1 MNKLRTQAVIAVC
14 AFLLLVLGG
23 TGIFYFSFV
32 QNYYISQKKELME
45 EVYQNLQD
53 QALDQ
58 ISYEEGSYISSLE
71 EESFSIIIC
80 NSDFEQIYSSKMR
93 DMDSK
98 IQRKMLPEKSRFVKN
113 ATAVYEEGNNRPS
126 IRLYGKIESG
136 GDIFYIYIYEN
147 IYSLEKSTA
156 YINNFLKVDLI
167 LAMVLGSIFAWII
180 CSKIVKPVQNIS
192 QVAQKISDNDFSVRA
207 SESIPTYE
215 LNNLAKNINQM
226 ADKIQRDMNDLNNY
240 NYILLRQ
247 NRNMAEFERMRKDLV
262 NKMTHE
268 LKTPL
273 AIISSQVEML
283 QYGYDDTKKD
293 YYFSSIEEEIEK
305 MNGLI
310 SNILHN
316 SFTGEDSPST
326 LAAKDNLS
334 ALLETLIPK
343 YRIWM
348 QASDISFDASVQPKC
363 MAVFDAMQIEQ
374 AVNNY
379 VMNAVR
385 HTMPKGHIRLT
396 LRREPDAL
404 YCSVYNEGNPIP
416 DDELERIWNSYYQP
430 KESQDQGSSDGV
442 GLGLFIVQDII
453 HLHHGTCGVF
463 NCRQGVEFWFRLP
476 KA

>member
-1 MNKLRTQAVIAVC
+1 MNKLRTQAVISVC

-23 TGIFYFSFV
+23 TGVFYFSFA
-32 QNYYISQKKELME
+32 QDYYISQKKELMNQ
-45 EVYQNLQD
+45 VYQNLQD
-53 QALDQ
+53 LTLDN
-58 ISYEEGSYISSLE
+58 ISYEEDSYISSLE
-71 EESFSIIIC
+71 DESFSIIIC
-80 NSDFEQIYSSKMR
+80 NSDFKQIYSSKMR
-93 DMDSK
+93 DMDNK
-98 IQRKMLPEKSRFVKN
+98 ILKKMLPEKSRFVKN
-113 ATAVYEEGNNRPS
+113 ATAIFDEGDKRPV
-126 IRLYGKIESG
+126 IRLYGKIES
-136 GDIFYIYIYEN
+136 DNEIFYVYIYET
-147 IYSLEKSTA
+147 IYSLIKSTA
-156 YINNFLKVDLI
+156 YINNFLKVDLV
-167 LAMVLGSIFAWII
+167 LAMILGSIFAWIV

-192 QVAQKISDNDFSVRA
+192 QVAQKITENDFSVRA
-207 SESIPTYE
+207 SESVPTYE
-215 LNNLAKNINQM
+215 LHNLAKNINQM

-262 NKMTHE
+262 NKMTHD

-283 QYGYDDTKKD
+283 QYGYDDTKKE

-316 SFTGEDSPST
+316 SFTGEDSPTT
-326 LAAKDNLS
+326 LMAKDNLS

-348 QASDISFDASVQPKC
+348 QSSDIDFEASVQPKC
-363 MAVFDAMQIEQ
+363 KAVFDAMQIEQ
-374 AVNNY
+374 TVNNY

-385 HTMPKGHIRLT
+385 HTKPKEQIRLT
-396 LRREPDAL
+396 LRQEPDTI
-404 YCSVYNEGNPIP
+404 YCSVYNEGSHIP
-416 DDELERIWNSYYQP
+416 DDELDQIWNSYYQP
-430 KESQDQGSSDGV
+430 KESRSHEISDGV